1 MTLKQWLEN
10 KWLSEHRTSPDEI
23 KRLLKV
29 IEQDIRDSQTA
40 GISADW
46 KLAIAYN
53 AILQC
58 SVAALAVSGYRPVKG
73 TGHHHYAIE
82 SMRMTLGIS
91 EDDVRTIGAFR
102 KKRNIADYEMAGA
115 VSSGEAQEIAELAKQ
130 IFDRLKSWLAEKHS
144 DLLGTA

>member
-1 MTLKQWLEN
+1 MKQWLEN
-10 KWLSEHRTSPDEI
+10 KWLSEHRTSSSEI

-29 IEQDIRDSQTA
+29 VERDIRDSKTA
-40 GISADW
+40 GMSADW

-58 SVAALAVSGYRPVKG
+58 SVAALAASGYRPVKG
-73 TGHHHYAIE
+73 AGHHHYAIE

-91 EDDVRTIGAFR
+91 EDDVRTIEAFR

-115 VSSGEAQEIAELAKQ
+115 VSSGEADEIGELAEQ
-130 IFDRLKSWLAEKHS
+130 IFNRLKGWLAEKHPDFFRS
-144 DLLGTA
+144 D

>member
-10 KWLSEHRTSPDEI
+10 KWLSEHRTSSDEI

-29 IEQDIRDSQTA
+29 VERDIRDSKTA
-40 GISADW
+40 GVSADW

-58 SVAALAVSGYRPVKG
+58 AVAALAASGYRPVKG
-73 TGHHHYAIE
+73 AGHHYAIE

-115 VSSGEAQEIAELAKQ
+115 VSSGEAREIAELAEQ
-130 IFDRLKSWLAEKHS
+130 IFNRLKGWLAEKHR
-144 DLLGTA
+144 DLLGSA